1 MKTVPMIKYITKAI
15 TVRWIGVLLFVTLF
29 AVMMSLADYRSSA
42 RSTDELIEQ
51 YGTYAQIPQEELDSV
66 SDFSPAT
73 AMMFSVMTAVSASTM
88 GVLLFG
94 LGMQMSATRKT
105 VRKAFFAACAELA
118 VIFGVAFWLVQTV
131 MYRVFENMAQG
142 KYPNLEKAY
151 GDMTGAEQLLT
162 YLLTGLALSLLGG
175 FLLIIICKT
184 AVLGTVIAIPCFGG
198 AMTGSVLLQ
207 FYAGKTVLYIILL
220 ALIAV
225 FAALCF
231 VMIPRMSLEDRNLFS
246 AKVRR

>member
-1 MKTVPMIKYITKAI
+1 MKRMLWLVS
-15 TVRWIGVLLFVTLF
+15 VRMNG
-29 AVMMSLADYRSSA
+29 
-42 RSTDELIEQ
+42 
-51 YGTYAQIPQEELDSV
+51 
-66 SDFSPAT
+66 
-73 AMMFSVMTAVSASTM
+73 
-88 GVLLFG
+88 
-94 LGMQMSATRKT
+94 KT

-118 VIFGVAFWLVQTV
+118 VIFGAVFWLVQTV
-131 MYRVFENMAQG
+131 MYKVFENMAQG

-184 AVLGTVIAIPCFGG
+184 TVLGAVIAIPSFGG

-207 FYAGKTVLYIILL
+207 FYAGKAVIYIILL
-220 ALIAV
+220 ALAAV
-225 FAALCF
+225 FGALCF
-231 VMIPRMSLEDRNLFS
+231 VMIPRMSLEDKNLFS